1 MEARAA
7 GITEQADRESAVGV
21 RRRIRDAMAAA
32 GIAESYNER
41 TGELTENARVVL
53 QRRYLSK
60 DREGNVLEDPE
71 GMFRRVAHNLSQ
83 SDLEYGVSE
92 AERQATEDAFYQVM
106 RRLEFL
112 PNSPTLM
119 NAGRELQQ
127 LSACFV
133 LPVEDSL
140 DSIFTKV
147 KQTALIHKSGGGTG
161 FAFSRL
167 RPEGDVVGSTGGVA
181 SGPVSFIN
189 AFDAATDVVKQGG
202 TRRGANMG
210 ILHVTH
216 PDILSFITSK
226 EDGQHLSNFNI
237 SVAVTEDFMRRV
249 EHDRTYDLVNPRTG
263 QITGQLNAREVFERM
278 TELAWRTGD
287 PGIVFL
293 DRINRD
299 NPNPQLGDIES
310 TNPCFAG
317 GTRLATDRGLLTL
330 EELFRSQSDISV
342 LTDNRAAALRQA
354 EHGGGVAIAVDAKIG
369 VALRPAVPVFRTRR
383 DWPVFR
389 LETEHGFEVI
399 ATEDHKFFTPE
410 GPKELQELELG
421 DEILIQSGRGV
432 WSQDERLPR
441 FTPTNKL
448 KARIER
454 GEARLPDQWSR
465 ELGELLGWVIGDGW
479 VSHETPRHRHLPNST
494 VGLMFGDEEK
504 KIIAPKFQAL
514 IKEWLG
520 MDGTR
525 VERNGT
531 LTLYYKTALYQFLE
545 SLGIT
550 ESDGL
555 KKTVPSAI
563 WDAPRYAVLG
573 FLSALFTADGS
584 VNVSA
589 HNGSCSIR
597 LANSSKQLLKDV
609 QLLLL
614 NEGMVS
620 KLYHRRAGGAKLMPD
635 SNRQP
640 KLYNYSDQYELVV
653 DGQSRDRFLE
663 EIGFLIPSKQDKANA
678 WLQTKRRRSNQDSF
692 TDRVQSITFVG
703 STDVYCTTEA
713 ETHTVIANGFVAAQ
727 CGEQPLLPY
736 ESCNL
741 GSLNLARMVQYDG
754 DDVAINWERMSEVIK
769 TAVHMLDSVIDMNDY
784 PIEEIADMSRKT
796 RRIGLGVMGWSD
808 LLIQMGV
815 RYDSEEALELAER
828 VMQFIQK
835 ETYRASEELSEARGP
850 FPEWERSAY
859 NRGVN
864 PQRMRNSAPVT
875 IAPTGT
881 ISIIAGASSG
891 IEPLFAL
898 SFVRNVMDRTRLVEG
913 NSYFEAVARNEGF
926 YSEEL
931 MEQLASVGSLED
943 LDVPGWVKNVFR
955 VSHDIDPRWH
965 VKMQGAFQKYTDNA
979 VSKTINFPHDATVED
994 VAEAYQSAYALG
1006 CKGIT
1011 VYRDG
1016 SKAEQVLSTGATEGT
1031 AESAGSSSVV
1041 EIEVPGPRV
1050 PRERPRKIQGI
1061 TERVRTG
1068 HGNMYVT
1075 VNLDDV
1081 GRPFEVFGTMGKAG
1095 GCDAALLEA
1104 VSRLVSLALRAGI
1117 DTSEVTRQL
1126 RGITCCPA
1134 WDDGT
1139 LVRSGP
1145 DAVAI
1150 VLDNL
1155 MDGAGGESSSPDG
1168 VQLTLPTG
1176 FPGYG
1181 SDGVDARTYLPQ
1193 GTIPGGAGNAPPD
1206 AGNGN
1211 GHGHVVPMANGLAYG
1226 QRCPEC
1232 NGAVVNQEGC
1242 STCYSCGWNK
1252 CE

>member
-1 MEARAA
+1 MEARATSM
-7 GITEQADRESAVGV
+7 TENVDRDTTVSI
-21 RRRIRDAMAAA
+21 RRRIRDAMTAA

-41 TGELTENARVVL
+41 TGELTDNARVVL

-60 DREGNVLEDPE
+60 DREGKVLEDPD
-71 GMFRRVAHNLSQ
+71 GMFRRVARNLSQ
-83 SDLEYGVSE
+83 SDLEYGATE
-92 AERQATEDAFYQVM
+92 AKRQATEDAFYQVM

-249 EHDRTYDLVNPRTG
+249 EHDQTYDLVNPRTG
-263 QITGQLNAREVFERM
+263 RITGQLNARDVFERM

-310 TNPCFAG
+310 TNPC
-317 GTRLATDRGLLTL
+317 
-330 EELFRSQSDISV
+330 
-342 LTDNRAAALRQA
+342 
-354 EHGGGVAIAVDAKIG
+354 
-369 VALRPAVPVFRTRR
+369 
-383 DWPVFR
+383 
-389 LETEHGFEVI
+389 
-399 ATEDHKFFTPE
+399 
-410 GPKELQELELG
+410 
-421 DEILIQSGRGV
+421 
-432 WSQDERLPR
+432 
-441 FTPTNKL
+441 
-448 KARIER
+448 
-454 GEARLPDQWSR
+454 
-465 ELGELLGWVIGDGW
+465 
-479 VSHETPRHRHLPNST
+479 
-494 VGLMFGDEEK
+494 
-504 KIIAPKFQAL
+504 
-514 IKEWLG
+514 
-520 MDGTR
+520 
-525 VERNGT
+525 
-531 LTLYYKTALYQFLE
+531 
-545 SLGIT
+545 
-550 ESDGL
+550 
-555 KKTVPSAI
+555 
-563 WDAPRYAVLG
+563 
-573 FLSALFTADGS
+573 
-584 VNVSA
+584 
-589 HNGSCSIR
+589 
-597 LANSSKQLLKDV
+597 
-609 QLLLL
+609 
-614 NEGMVS
+614 
-620 KLYHRRAGGAKLMPD
+620 
-635 SNRQP
+635 
-640 KLYNYSDQYELVV
+640 
-653 DGQSRDRFLE
+653 
-663 EIGFLIPSKQDKANA
+663 
-678 WLQTKRRRSNQDSF
+678 
-692 TDRVQSITFVG
+692 
-703 STDVYCTTEA
+703 
-713 ETHTVIANGFVAAQ
+713 
-727 CGEQPLLPY
+727 GEQPLLPY

-741 GSLNLARMVQYDG
+741 GSLNVARMVQYDG
-754 DDVAINWERMSEVIK
+754 DDVAIDWERMSEVIG

-784 PIEEIADMSRKT
+784 PIDEIADMSRRT

-815 RYDSEEALELAER
+815 RYDSDEALELAEQ
-828 VMQFIQK
+828 VMEFIQR
-835 ETYRASEELSEARGP
+835 ETYRASEELAEARGP

-859 NRGVN
+859 NRGEN

-898 SFVRNVMDRTRLVEG
+898 SYVRNVMDNTRLVEG
-913 NSYFEAVARNEGF
+913 NNYFEAVARNEGF

-931 MEQLASVGSLED
+931 MEQLAAVGSLED
-943 LDVPGWVKNVFR
+943 LDVPGWVKEVFR

-979 VSKTINFPHDATVED
+979 VSKTINFPHDATVDD

-1016 SKAEQVLSTGATEGT
+1016 SKAEQVLSTGASEETSEAGT
-1031 AESAGSSSVV
+1031 QPAVV

-1050 PRERPRKIQGI
+1050 PRERPRQTRGI

-1081 GRPFEVFGTMGKAG
+1081 GNPFEVFGTMGKAG

-1117 DTSEVTRQL
+1117 DTGEVTRQL

-1155 MDGAGGESSSPDG
+1155 TAGAGGDANASDG

-1176 FPGYG
+1176 LPGYG
-1181 SDGVDARTYLPQ
+1181 GDGVDARTFLP
-1193 GTIPGGAGNAPPD
+1193 AGDIVAPAENAPPD
-1206 AGNGN
+1206 TGHGNGN
-1211 GHGHVVPMANGLAYG
+1211 GNGNGYAIPMVNGLTYG

-1232 NGAVVNQEGC
+1232 NGSVVNQEGC

>member
-1 MEARAA
+1 MVGSTIGSTLRSELGSA
-7 GITEQADRESAVGV
+7 GAV
-21 RRRIRDAMAAA
+21 RRLIRDAMVEA
-32 GIAESYNER
+32 GVAEAYNHR
-41 TGELTENARVVL
+41 TGELTDNARVVL

-60 DREGNVLEDPE
+60 DREGNVLEDSE
-71 GMFRRVAHNLSQ
+71 GMFRRVARNLSQ
-83 SDLEYGVSE
+83 SDLQYG
-92 AERQATEDAFYQVM
+92 ATEADRAATEERFYQVM

-216 PDILSFITSK
+216 PDILRFITSK

-237 SVAVTEDFMRRV
+237 SVAVTEDFMQRV
-249 EHDRTYDLVNPRTG
+249 QHDQAYDLVNPRTG
-263 QITGQLNAREVFERM
+263 QITGQLNARKVFERM

-310 TNPCFAG
+310 TNPC
-317 GTRLATDRGLLTL
+317 
-330 EELFRSQSDISV
+330 
-342 LTDNRAAALRQA
+342 
-354 EHGGGVAIAVDAKIG
+354 
-369 VALRPAVPVFRTRR
+369 
-383 DWPVFR
+383 
-389 LETEHGFEVI
+389 
-399 ATEDHKFFTPE
+399 
-410 GPKELQELELG
+410 
-421 DEILIQSGRGV
+421 
-432 WSQDERLPR
+432 
-441 FTPTNKL
+441 
-448 KARIER
+448 
-454 GEARLPDQWSR
+454 
-465 ELGELLGWVIGDGW
+465 
-479 VSHETPRHRHLPNST
+479 
-494 VGLMFGDEEK
+494 
-504 KIIAPKFQAL
+504 
-514 IKEWLG
+514 
-520 MDGTR
+520 
-525 VERNGT
+525 
-531 LTLYYKTALYQFLE
+531 
-545 SLGIT
+545 
-550 ESDGL
+550 
-555 KKTVPSAI
+555 
-563 WDAPRYAVLG
+563 
-573 FLSALFTADGS
+573 
-584 VNVSA
+584 
-589 HNGSCSIR
+589 
-597 LANSSKQLLKDV
+597 
-609 QLLLL
+609 
-614 NEGMVS
+614 
-620 KLYHRRAGGAKLMPD
+620 
-635 SNRQP
+635 
-640 KLYNYSDQYELVV
+640 
-653 DGQSRDRFLE
+653 
-663 EIGFLIPSKQDKANA
+663 
-678 WLQTKRRRSNQDSF
+678 
-692 TDRVQSITFVG
+692 
-703 STDVYCTTEA
+703 
-713 ETHTVIANGFVAAQ
+713 
-727 CGEQPLLPY
+727 GEQPLLPY

-741 GSLNLARMVQYDG
+741 GSLNLARMVHYSD
-754 DDVAINWERMSEVIK
+754 DDVAIDWRRMSEVIT
-769 TAVHMLDSVIDMNDY
+769 TAVHMLDCVIDMNDY
-784 PIEEIADMSRKT
+784 PIDEIAEMSRKT

-808 LLIQMGV
+808 LLIQLGI
-815 RYDSEEALELAER
+815 RYDSDAALALAEQ
-828 VMQFIQK
+828 VMQFIQN
-835 ETYRASEELSEARGP
+835 ETYRASSELTEDRGP

-859 NRGVN
+859 NRGEN
-864 PQRMRNSAPVT
+864 PRPMRNSAPVT

-898 SFVRNVMDRTRLVEG
+898 SYVRNVMDNTRLVEG
-913 NSYFEAVARNEGF
+913 NSYFEAVARHEGF
-926 YSEEL
+926 YSQEL
-931 MEQLASVGSLED
+931 MEQLAASGSLED
-943 LDVPGWVKNVFR
+943 LDVPGWVKEVFR

-965 VKMQGAFQKYTDNA
+965 VRMQAAFQTYTDNA
-979 VSKTINFPHDATVED
+979 VSKTINFPHDATVDD
-994 VAEAYQSAYALG
+994 VAEAYQSAYVLG

-1016 SKAEQVLSTGATEGT
+1016 SKADQVLSTGASGDAAQAPAPPT
-1031 AESAGSSSVV
+1031 AVEPTVV
-1041 EIEVPGPRV
+1041 EIEVPAPRI
-1050 PRERPRKIQGI
+1050 PRERPRQIQGI

-1075 VNLDDV
+1075 VNLDGD
-1081 GRPFEVFGTMGKAG
+1081 GMPFEVFGTMGKAG

-1104 VSRLVSLALRAGI
+1104 VSRLISLALRAGI
-1117 DTSEVTRQL
+1117 ETSEVTRQL

-1150 VLDNL
+1150 VLDRIMQGINGVA
-1155 MDGAGGESSSPDG
+1155 DATDG

-1181 SDGVDARTYLPQ
+1181 GDGPAVRPFLPP
-1193 GTIPGGAGNAPPD
+1193 PGIAHGAESSTSEL
-1206 AGNGN
+1206 GNGN
-1211 GHGHVVPMANGLAYG
+1211 GNGNGNGGGYTLQRVAEAMATFA

-1232 NGAVVNQEGC
+1232 NGGVVSQEGC
-1242 STCYSCGWNK
+1242 LTCFSCGWTK

>member
-7 GITEQADRESAVGV
+7 STTEKVDRDSAASI

-41 TGELTENARVVL
+41 TGELTDNARVVL
-53 QRRYLSK
+53 QRRYLAK
-60 DREGNVLEDPE
+60 DREGNVLEAPD

-83 SDLEYGVSE
+83 SDLEYGATE

-106 RRLEFL
+106 RHLEFL

-249 EHDRTYDLVNPRTG
+249 EHDQTYDLVNPRTG

-310 TNPCFAG
+310 TNPC
-317 GTRLATDRGLLTL
+317 
-330 EELFRSQSDISV
+330 
-342 LTDNRAAALRQA
+342 
-354 EHGGGVAIAVDAKIG
+354 
-369 VALRPAVPVFRTRR
+369 
-383 DWPVFR
+383 
-389 LETEHGFEVI
+389 
-399 ATEDHKFFTPE
+399 
-410 GPKELQELELG
+410 
-421 DEILIQSGRGV
+421 
-432 WSQDERLPR
+432 
-441 FTPTNKL
+441 
-448 KARIER
+448 
-454 GEARLPDQWSR
+454 
-465 ELGELLGWVIGDGW
+465 
-479 VSHETPRHRHLPNST
+479 
-494 VGLMFGDEEK
+494 
-504 KIIAPKFQAL
+504 
-514 IKEWLG
+514 
-520 MDGTR
+520 
-525 VERNGT
+525 
-531 LTLYYKTALYQFLE
+531 
-545 SLGIT
+545 
-550 ESDGL
+550 
-555 KKTVPSAI
+555 
-563 WDAPRYAVLG
+563 
-573 FLSALFTADGS
+573 
-584 VNVSA
+584 
-589 HNGSCSIR
+589 
-597 LANSSKQLLKDV
+597 
-609 QLLLL
+609 
-614 NEGMVS
+614 
-620 KLYHRRAGGAKLMPD
+620 
-635 SNRQP
+635 
-640 KLYNYSDQYELVV
+640 
-653 DGQSRDRFLE
+653 
-663 EIGFLIPSKQDKANA
+663 
-678 WLQTKRRRSNQDSF
+678 
-692 TDRVQSITFVG
+692 
-703 STDVYCTTEA
+703 
-713 ETHTVIANGFVAAQ
+713 
-727 CGEQPLLPY
+727 GEQPLLPY

-741 GSLNLARMVQYDG
+741 GSLNLARMVRYDG
-754 DDVAINWERMSEVIK
+754 DDVAIDWSRMSEVIG

-784 PIEEIADMSRKT
+784 PIDEIADMSRRT

-815 RYDSEEALELAER
+815 RYDSDEALELAEQ
-828 VMQFIQK
+828 VMEFIQR
-835 ETYRASEELSEARGP
+835 ETYRASEELSETRGT

-859 NRGVN
+859 NRGSN

-913 NSYFEAVARNEGF
+913 NNYFEAVARNEGF

-931 MEQLASVGSLED
+931 MEQLAAVGSLED
-943 LDVPGWVKNVFR
+943 LDVPGWVKEVFR

-1016 SKAEQVLSTGATEGT
+1016 SKAEQVLSTGATDVASET
-1031 AESAGSSSVV
+1031 DAAMAVV

-1050 PRERPRKIQGI
+1050 PRERPRQTRGI

-1075 VNLDDV
+1075 VNLDDA
-1081 GRPFEVFGTMGKAG
+1081 GQPFEVFGTMGKAG

-1150 VLDNL
+1150 VLDKL
-1155 MDGAGGESSSPDG
+1155 TEGMAGESGATDG

-1181 SDGVDARTYLPQ
+1181 GDGPEVRSFLPP
-1193 GTIPGGAGNAPPD
+1193 GAIAGGAGNGVAETGHGNGHGN
-1206 AGNGN
+1206 GNGN
-1211 GHGHVVPMANGLAYG
+1211 GHTVPMAAGLTYS

>member
-1 MEARAA
+1 MAARAT
-7 GITEQADRESAVGV
+7 GIEEKVYRESTVSV

-41 TGELTENARVVL
+41 TGELTDNARVVL

-60 DREGNVLEDPE
+60 DREGNILEDPD

-83 SDLEYGVSE
+83 SDLEYGATES
-92 AERQATEDAFYQVM
+92 ERQATEDAFYQVM

-249 EHDRTYDLVNPRTG
+249 EHDQTYDLVNPRTG
-263 QITGQLNAREVFERM
+263 QIVGQLSAREVFERM

-310 TNPCFAG
+310 TNPCVTADTWVQTSDGPRQVGELVGVPFTAMVDG
-317 GTRLATDRGLLTL
+317 QRYDTDERG
-330 EELFRSQSDISV
+330 
-342 LTDNRAAALRQA
+342 
-354 EHGGGVAIAVDAKIG
+354 
-369 VALRPAVPVFRTRR
+369 VFRTGSKPVLRLTTNEGHNLR
-383 DWPVFR
+383 LTADHPVRKATKQTRYRTEWDWTAASDLQPGDVIR
-389 LETEHGFEVI
+389 LH
-399 ATEDHKFFTPE
+399 DHRQSGQWPGKYNESE
-410 GPKELQELELG
+410 GYLIGILLG
-421 DEILIQSGRGV
+421 DG
-432 WSQDERLPR
+432 
-441 FTPTNKL
+441 
-448 KARIER
+448 
-454 GEARLPDQWSR
+454 
-465 ELGELLGWVIGDGW
+465 
-479 VSHETPRHRHLPNST
+479 
-494 VGLMFGDEEK
+494 
-504 KIIAPKFQAL
+504 AL
-514 IKEWLG
+514 
-520 MDGTR
+520 
-525 VERNGT
+525 
-531 LTLYYKTALYQFLE
+531 
-545 SLGIT
+545 
-550 ESDGL
+550 
-555 KKTVPSAI
+555 
-563 WDAPRYAVLG
+563 
-573 FLSALFTADGS
+573 
-584 VNVSA
+584 
-589 HNGSCSIR
+589 
-597 LANSSKQLLKDV
+597 
-609 QLLLL
+609 
-614 NEGMVS
+614 
-620 KLYHRRAGGAKLMPD
+620 
-635 SNRQP
+635 
-640 KLYNYSDQYELVV
+640 
-653 DGQSRDRFLE
+653 
-663 EIGFLIPSKQDKANA
+663 KQDKAVLSA
-678 WLQTKRRRSNQDSF
+678 WPGRGFANGDTERNGVVGVMETALTATQTLPRRSDFAGWTEVKGRGEYRLSLAAVRELALELSMTPGNKAITATMEQASSDFYSGF
-692 TDRVQSITFVG
+692 LRGFFDADGTVIGSQQKGISVRLAQSDAPRLEAVQRMLLRLGIVSRIYRERRPFGHRMLPDGQGNSRLYPVK
-703 STDVYCTTEA
+703 SQHEL
-713 ETHTVIANGFVAAQ
+713 VIANESIARFAELIGFADAEKQAKLTELLSNYQRRPNRERFTATVADVAADGVEDVFDVAVPGVNAFDANGFYVHN

-754 DDVAINWERMSEVIK
+754 EDAAIDWERMAEVIT

-784 PIEEIADMSRKT
+784 PIDEIADMSRRT

-815 RYDSEEALELAER
+815 RYDSDEALELAER
-828 VMQFIQK
+828 VMEFIQR

-859 NRGVN
+859 NRGEN

-913 NSYFEAVARNEGF
+913 NNYFEAVARNEGF
-926 YSEEL
+926 YSDEL
-931 MEQLASVGSLED
+931 MEQLAAVGSLEN
-943 LDVPGWVKNVFR
+943 LDPASSAGLAVPGWVKDVFR

-965 VKMQGAFQKYTDNA
+965 VKMQGVFQKYTDNA
-979 VSKTINFPHDATVED
+979 VSKTINFPHDATVAD

-1016 SKAEQVLSTGATEGT
+1016 SKAEQVLSTGTTDEA
-1031 AESAGSSSVV
+1031 AESGAPPAVV
-1041 EIEVPGPRV
+1041 EVEAPGPRV
-1050 PRERPRKIQGI
+1050 PRDRPRQIQGI

-1075 VNLDDV
+1075 VNVDDA
-1081 GRPFEVFGTMGKAG
+1081 GKPFEVFGTMGKSG

-1117 DTSEVTRQL
+1117 DTGEVTRQL

-1155 MDGAGGESSSPDG
+1155 TEGMSGESNAPDG
-1168 VQLTLPTG
+1168 VQLTLPSG
-1176 FPGYG
+1176 LPGYG
-1181 SDGVDARTYLPQ
+1181 GDGVDAHAFLPT
-1193 GTIPGGAGNAPPD
+1193 GAMGGRAGNGSAET
-1206 AGNGN
+1206 GNGN
-1211 GHGHVVPMANGLAYG
+1211 GHGNGNGYSIPVAAGVAYA

-1232 NGAVVNQEGC
+1232 NGPVVNQEGC

>member
-1 MEARAA
+1 M
-7 GITEQADRESAVGV
+7 VGSTMSMTV
-21 RRRIRDAMAAA
+21 KSELDSVATIRRRIRDAMVEA
-32 GIAESYNER
+32 GVAEAYNDR
-41 TGELTENARVVL
+41 TGELTDNAQVVL

-60 DREGNVLEDPE
+60 DREGNVLENPE
-71 GMFRRVAHNLSQ
+71 GMFRRVARNLSQ
-83 SDLEYGVSE
+83 SDLEYGATE
-92 AERQATEDAFYQVM
+92 AERATTEERFYQAM

-216 PDILSFITSK
+216 PDILEFITAK

-249 EHDRTYDLVNPRTG
+249 QQGQAYDLVNPRTG

-310 TNPCFAG
+310 TNPC
-317 GTRLATDRGLLTL
+317 
-330 EELFRSQSDISV
+330 
-342 LTDNRAAALRQA
+342 
-354 EHGGGVAIAVDAKIG
+354 
-369 VALRPAVPVFRTRR
+369 
-383 DWPVFR
+383 
-389 LETEHGFEVI
+389 
-399 ATEDHKFFTPE
+399 
-410 GPKELQELELG
+410 
-421 DEILIQSGRGV
+421 
-432 WSQDERLPR
+432 
-441 FTPTNKL
+441 
-448 KARIER
+448 
-454 GEARLPDQWSR
+454 
-465 ELGELLGWVIGDGW
+465 
-479 VSHETPRHRHLPNST
+479 
-494 VGLMFGDEEK
+494 
-504 KIIAPKFQAL
+504 
-514 IKEWLG
+514 
-520 MDGTR
+520 
-525 VERNGT
+525 
-531 LTLYYKTALYQFLE
+531 
-545 SLGIT
+545 
-550 ESDGL
+550 
-555 KKTVPSAI
+555 
-563 WDAPRYAVLG
+563 
-573 FLSALFTADGS
+573 
-584 VNVSA
+584 
-589 HNGSCSIR
+589 
-597 LANSSKQLLKDV
+597 
-609 QLLLL
+609 
-614 NEGMVS
+614 
-620 KLYHRRAGGAKLMPD
+620 
-635 SNRQP
+635 
-640 KLYNYSDQYELVV
+640 
-653 DGQSRDRFLE
+653 
-663 EIGFLIPSKQDKANA
+663 
-678 WLQTKRRRSNQDSF
+678 
-692 TDRVQSITFVG
+692 
-703 STDVYCTTEA
+703 
-713 ETHTVIANGFVAAQ
+713 
-727 CGEQPLLPY
+727 GEQPLLPY

-741 GSLNLARMVQYDG
+741 GSLNLARMVRYSD
-754 DDVAINWERMSEVIK
+754 DDVTIDWRRMSEVIT
-769 TAVHMLDSVIDMNDY
+769 TAVHMLDCVIDMNDY
-784 PIEEIADMSRKT
+784 PIDEIAEMSRKT

-808 LLIQMGV
+808 LLIQLGI
-815 RYDSEEALELAER
+815 RYDSEEALALAKQ
-828 VMQFIQK
+828 VMQYIQS
-835 ETYRASEELSEARGP
+835 ETYRASSELSEARGP

-859 NRGVN
+859 NTAEN

-898 SFVRNVMDRTRLVEG
+898 SYVRNVMDNTRLVEG
-913 NSYFEAVARNEGF
+913 NNYFEAVAKREGF

-931 MEQLASVGSLED
+931 MEQLAASGSLEN
-943 LDVPGWVKNVFR
+943 LDVPGWVKEVFR

-965 VKMQGAFQKYTDNA
+965 VRMQAAFQTYTDNA
-979 VSKTINFPHDATVED
+979 VSKTINFPHDATVAD

-1016 SKAEQVLSTGATEGT
+1016 SKADQVLSTGASGDT
-1031 AESAGSSSVV
+1031 AEAAAQPAVV
-1041 EIEVPGPRV
+1041 EIEVPGPRI
-1050 PRERPRKIQGI
+1050 PRERPRQIQGI

-1075 VNLDDV
+1075 VNLDN
-1081 GRPFEVFGTMGKAG
+1081 GGMPFEVFGTMGKAG

-1104 VSRLVSLALRAGI
+1104 VSRLVSLTLRAGI

-1150 VLDNL
+1150 VLERI
-1155 MDGAGGESSSPDG
+1155 MQGIDGVAEGSDG
-1168 VQLTLPTG
+1168 VQLTLPSG
-1176 FPGYG
+1176 LPGYG
-1181 SDGVDARTYLPQ
+1181 GDGPEVRPFLPST
-1193 GTIPGGAGNAPPD
+1193 GIAYGAENSAPES
-1206 AGNGN
+1206 GNGN
-1211 GHGHVVPMANGLAYG
+1211 GNGGGYTLQRVAEAMATYA

-1232 NGAVVNQEGC
+1232 NGGVVNQEGC
-1242 STCYSCGWNK
+1242 LTCYSCGWNK

>member
-7 GITEQADRESAVGV
+7 STTEKVDRDSAASI

-41 TGELTENARVVL
+41 TGELTDNARVVL
-53 QRRYLSK
+53 QRRYLAK
-60 DREGNVLEDPE
+60 DREGNVLEAPD

-83 SDLEYGVSE
+83 SDLGYGATE

-249 EHDRTYDLVNPRTG
+249 EHDQTYDLVNPRTG

-310 TNPCFAG
+310 TNPC
-317 GTRLATDRGLLTL
+317 
-330 EELFRSQSDISV
+330 
-342 LTDNRAAALRQA
+342 
-354 EHGGGVAIAVDAKIG
+354 
-369 VALRPAVPVFRTRR
+369 
-383 DWPVFR
+383 
-389 LETEHGFEVI
+389 
-399 ATEDHKFFTPE
+399 
-410 GPKELQELELG
+410 
-421 DEILIQSGRGV
+421 
-432 WSQDERLPR
+432 
-441 FTPTNKL
+441 
-448 KARIER
+448 
-454 GEARLPDQWSR
+454 
-465 ELGELLGWVIGDGW
+465 
-479 VSHETPRHRHLPNST
+479 
-494 VGLMFGDEEK
+494 
-504 KIIAPKFQAL
+504 
-514 IKEWLG
+514 
-520 MDGTR
+520 
-525 VERNGT
+525 
-531 LTLYYKTALYQFLE
+531 
-545 SLGIT
+545 
-550 ESDGL
+550 
-555 KKTVPSAI
+555 
-563 WDAPRYAVLG
+563 
-573 FLSALFTADGS
+573 
-584 VNVSA
+584 
-589 HNGSCSIR
+589 
-597 LANSSKQLLKDV
+597 
-609 QLLLL
+609 
-614 NEGMVS
+614 
-620 KLYHRRAGGAKLMPD
+620 
-635 SNRQP
+635 
-640 KLYNYSDQYELVV
+640 
-653 DGQSRDRFLE
+653 
-663 EIGFLIPSKQDKANA
+663 
-678 WLQTKRRRSNQDSF
+678 
-692 TDRVQSITFVG
+692 
-703 STDVYCTTEA
+703 
-713 ETHTVIANGFVAAQ
+713 
-727 CGEQPLLPY
+727 GEQPLLPY

-741 GSLNLARMVQYDG
+741 GSLNLARMVRYDG
-754 DDVAINWERMSEVIK
+754 DDVAIDWSRMSEVIG

-784 PIEEIADMSRKT
+784 PIDEIADMSRKT

-815 RYDSEEALELAER
+815 RYDSDEALELAEQ
-828 VMQFIQK
+828 VMEFIQR
-835 ETYRASEELSEARGP
+835 ETYRASEELSEARGT

-859 NRGVN
+859 NRGEN

-913 NSYFEAVARNEGF
+913 NNYFEAVARNEGF

-931 MEQLASVGSLED
+931 MEQLAAVGSLED
-943 LDVPGWVKNVFR
+943 LDVPGWVKEVFR

-979 VSKTINFPHDATVED
+979 VSKTINFPHDATVAD
-994 VAEAYQSAYALG
+994 VAEAYQSAYAVG

-1016 SKAEQVLSTGATEGT
+1016 SKAEQVLSTGATD
-1031 AESAGSSSVV
+1031 AASESGASASVV

-1050 PRERPRKIQGI
+1050 PRERPRQTRGI

-1075 VNLDDV
+1075 VNLDADNK
-1081 GRPFEVFGTMGKAG
+1081 PFEVFGTMGKAG

-1150 VLDNL
+1150 VLDKL
-1155 MDGAGGESSSPDG
+1155 TEGMAGESGAPDG

-1181 SDGVDARTYLPQ
+1181 GDGPDVRSFLP
-1193 GTIPGGAGNAPPD
+1193 PGAIVGGSGNGAAETGNGH
-1206 AGNGN
+1206 GNGN
-1211 GHGHVVPMANGLAYG
+1211 GYTIPVAAGVAYS

-1232 NGAVVNQEGC
+1232 NGSVVNQEGC